1 MLKQINFSRLFV
13 LTAIVFNLVSLVL
26 MFAYDYMISLQMMLF
41 GLCVLVYALC
51 YWAYSHPHNKTM
63 LISGASGKLLVLAGL
78 FLSACSMMGWF
89 KIDYTFPFIMAG
101 MTINVVL
108 AILFQ
113 IWTTDYRY
121 PKNIPPYIPI
131 IFSVTWMSLGIVLS
145 ILLLRGHISPSIVSI
160 IKWSILALGFI
171 SVGFVG
177 YFSFKKY
184 RLEKS

>member
-1 MLKQINFSRLFV
+1 MLKQVNFSRLFV

-51 YWAYSHPHNKTM
+51 YWAYSHPHSKAM
-63 LISGASGKLLVLAGL
+63 LISGASGKILVLGGL
-78 FLSACSMMGWF
+78 FLSACSMLGWF
-89 KIDYTFPFIMAG
+89 QIDYTFPFIMAG

-121 PKNIPPYIPI
+121 PKDIPPYIPI
-131 IFSVTWMSLGIVLS
+131 IFSVSWMSMGIVLS
-145 ILLLRGHISPSIVSI
+145 ILLLGGHMSQSTVTTT
-160 IKWSILALGFI
+160 KWSILLLGLVSI
-171 SVGFVG
+171 GFVA
-177 YFSFKKY
+177 YFSIKKY
-184 RLEKS
+184 LLEKN

>member
-41 GLCVLVYALC
+41 GLCVFVYALC

-89 KIDYTFPFIMAG
+89 QIDYTFPFIMAG

-121 PKNIPPYIPI
+121 PKDIPPYIPI
-131 IFSVTWMSLGIVLS
+131 VFSVSWMSLGIVLS
-145 ILLLRGHISPSIVSI
+145 IILIAGQISPSTVSI
-160 IKWSILALGFI
+160 IKWSILILGLI
-171 SVGFVG
+171 STGFVG

-184 RLEKS
+184 QLEKN